1 MICEWGI
8 EARLDLTSFLVW
20 FFVFTWKIGFVR
32 DIWCSKIESMQRVV
46 GNSVLQYRNRF
57 NFQFIVGQTW
67 TELRKMSSF
76 RRRIVKEKRNNIE
89 STRMWCRRTITREH
103 NSIVH
108 LIELYVKMTS
118 EAMNEVHI
126 QLENSTGLHDY
137 FLRLQMLA
145 KWHLSR
151 ISYPLI
157 MHWFGNQTNPASV
170 CALFSTSGFIFICLR
185 VFKICHR
192 CMHYGE

>member
-1 MICEWGI
+1 MRMRNWGTLGFDVLSCVIFCFHMKNWICSWHLMFKNRIDE
-8 EARLDLTSFLVW
+8 
-20 FFVFTWKIGFVR
+20 
-32 DIWCSKIESMQRVV
+32 RVV

-145 KWHLSR
+145 KWHSSR

-157 MHWFGNQTNPASV
+157 MHWFGNQTNPALV

>member
-126 QLENSTGLHDY
+126 QLENSIGLHDH

-145 KWHLSR
+145 KWHSSR

-157 MHWFGNQTNPASV
+157 MHWFGNQTNPALV